1 MLAAYLDI
9 PLRYPLRLGA
19 SRSYIQD
26 NAPASEPYFNGGAN
40 GTGSNLGSN
49 RKTVTEFPLFSEGQ
63 DTTRSAYAVF
73 LLNKVSYRPS
83 PSKCFE
89 FSL

>member
-26 NAPASEPYFNGGAN
+26 NAPALESYSNVGGNGS
-40 GTGSNLGSN
+40 GSNLGGS
-49 RKTVTEFPLFSEGQ
+49 RKPVTEFPLFSDGQ

-73 LLNKVSYRPS
+73 LLNKVSYQG
-83 PSKCFE
+83 
-89 FSL
+89 